1 MEDKE
6 NILLGVMHNLRIRLD
21 DQAEENKNLKQ
32 ELQLEQ
38 KKTADI
44 QEILNKVKAEKADSE
59 EKAADIKE
67 ILNKVKAYSEKKAS
81 DSQ

>member
-38 KKTADI
+38 KK
-44 QEILNKVKAEKADSE
+44 NSRNSRDS
-59 EKAADIKE
+59 
-67 ILNKVKAYSEKKAS
+67 
-81 DSQ
+81 